1 VWRAPADPPGAA
13 WSRSCLCPAAGSVWV
28 PRRRRRSLHDQRR
41 VGGAPG
47 GSRRCR
53 RCHCHLQ
60 RRHGGWTPATPRRQ
74 RRRRARKLRTPR
86 ITDHGS
92 ASQPASQPVRPCAM
106 ERVHGRRRRSKM
118 HALQS
123 IDDLSGRWWQQ
134 GHTHTHPGTHTQ
146 AQAQQ
151 GWRVVS
157 GGGAHLSLD
166 RTRWVSA
173 GSLAKKGGRLGGAEG
188 VLSSTSRER
197 RGSSV
202 RKAASAIEHSVQCRS
217 SDSRSCM
224 RRTERGRLRSAWTSA
239 SLSGR
244 FHPQFRDKNR
254 RDIGKSQSVW
264 TDPKME
270 TPSSRE
276 VAQRVRQRVLGA
288 PREPQPE
295 LAQLRVRGRGRRPA
309 GRVWVAQL
317 QLREGQQPE
326 PRREALQ
333 QVAALAYMGTVRAL
347 NVSWQKQAWPRQI
360 SVKVAARMTEEGP
373 AACSPG

>member
-1 VWRAPADPPGAA
+1 MISGGWGGHQEGAV
-13 WSRSCLCPAAGSVWV
+13 AAGV
-28 PRRRRRSLHDQRR
+28 
-41 VGGAPG
+41 A
-47 GSRRCR
+47 
-53 RCHCHLQ
+53 
-60 RRHGGWTPATPRRQ
+60 TATPEGGTEVGHQ
-74 RRRRARKLRTPR
+74 RRREGSVVGALVSCVRPASR
-86 ITDHGS
+86 ITAQP
-92 ASQPASQPVRPCAM
+92 ASQPASQSARVRWSGCTGDDA
-106 ERVHGRRRRSKM
+106 GRI

-134 GHTHTHPGTHTQ
+134 GHTHTPLGTHTQ